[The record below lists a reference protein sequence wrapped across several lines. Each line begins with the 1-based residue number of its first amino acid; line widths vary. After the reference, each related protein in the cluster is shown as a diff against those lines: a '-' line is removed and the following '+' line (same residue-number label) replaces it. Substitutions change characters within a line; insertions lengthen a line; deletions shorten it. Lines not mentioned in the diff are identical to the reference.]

1 MIPGLEFHPHPL
13 PPQAQAMRGK
23 VRAFL
28 AAQIKSGGFVP
39 VSNAWA
45 IPDAKFSR
53 ACGEAGFLAM
63 TWPKHF
69 GGHERSA
76 FERYVMTEEMLAA
89 GAPCA
94 FHWVA
99 DRQSG
104 PQILRHGSARAKL
117 EILPQIAGG
126 RCCFAIGMSE
136 PDTGSDLASVR
147 TKAEKVDGGW
157 KITGRKVW
165 TSNAHV
171 ADYLIL
177 LARSAPQTDK
187 RHEGL
192 TEFIV
197 KVKDKAVSVRPIH
210 NIAGAHEFN
219 EVTFDGA
226 FVADD
231 FVVGE
236 VGKGWNMVTSEL
248 AFERSGPDRFLSA
261 FPLLALTVGEP
272 AVKGDAGAEV
282 EIGRLIAEVA
292 SLRRMSMSI
301 AGMLEAGENPNQQAA
316 MVKDLGTTLEQR
328 IPEVARLIAPSPP
341 RPGGGS
347 AYAHDLA
354 HTMLHAPSFSL
365 RGGTREILRGII
377 ARGMGLR

>member
-13 PPQAQAMRGK
+13 PPETAAVRAK
-23 VRAFL
+23 VRGFL
-28 AAQIKSGGFVP
+28 AKQIESGGFTP

-53 ACGEAGFLAM
+53 ACGEAGFIAM
-63 TWPKHF
+63 TWPKAY
-69 GGHERSA
+69 GGHERTA
-76 FERYVMTEEMLAA
+76 FERYVVVEELLAA

-94 FHWVA
+94 YHWVA

-104 PQILRHGSARAKL
+104 PQILRNGSERTKR
-117 EILPQIAGG
+117 EILPQIAAG
-126 RCCFAIGMSE
+126 RCCFGIGMSE

-157 KITGRKVW
+157 RITGRKVW

-171 ADYLIL
+171 ADYLIV
-177 LARSAPQTDK
+177 LARSAPLTER

-192 TEFIV
+192 TQFIV
-197 KVKDKAVSVRPIH
+197 KVKDAAVGVRPIH
-210 NIAGAHEFN
+210 NLAGAHEFN
-219 EVTFDGA
+219 EVTLDEV

-236 VGKGWNMVTSEL
+236 VGRGWGMVTSEL
-248 AFERSGPDRFLSA
+248 AFERSGPDRFLSTL
-261 FPLLALTVGEP
+261 PLLALSLDEP
-272 AVKGDAGAEV
+272 AVRGDARAE
-282 EIGRLIAEVA
+282 EAIGRLIARVA
-292 SLRRMSMSI
+292 SLRRMSISI

-316 MVKDLGTTLEQR
+316 MVKDLGTNFEQS
-328 IPEVARLIAPSPP
+328 IPEIVRLIAALSP
-341 RPGGGS
+341 RPDGS
-347 AYAHDLA
+347 ACARDLA
-354 HTMLHAPSFSL
+354 HAMLHAPSFSL